1 MQEQVPHKEI
11 HDPFAHYTR
20 GVLFFSNNRFTFVA
34 YRVPYMELN
43 DRTWKT
49 EQDFLADYHALV
61 ARKYTITEQRH

>member
-20 GVLFFSNNRFTFVA
+20 GVLFYSNDRFTFVA

-43 DRTWKT
+43 DRSWKT
-49 EQDFLADYHALV
+49 EQDFLADYHELV
-61 ARKYTITEQRH
+61 ARKYAITAQHH